1 LFAGGVDGA
10 NAMHQ
15 SGVTVVVT
23 FLFDECQNDIKNGLT
38 TGNGEPLKLD
48 LSRESAQYS
57 SPNHQQHITEA
68 TVGKLAGKIA
78 LITGAS
84 RGIGKGIAEGFARE
98 GAALILVARDLDRLR
113 KIEEEMSAARRNV
126 VVIQADVTNEQQV
139 QEAFRQTMA
148 MFGRLDI
155 LVNNAGVFDG
165 GPLDELTLEAWEKV
179 MAVNL
184 RGPFLC
190 TREALRIMKPQQSGR
205 IINIGSISAQRVRP
219 NSAAYSTSKHGI
231 WGLTQ
236 VTQLEGRPHGISCC
250 CLHPG
255 NVEVETLAGAQRRNN
270 EPVMQP
276 EELAE
281 AAITMAALPAHI
293 SMLEA
298 IVMPVTQPYIGRG

>member
-1 LFAGGVDGA
+1 
-10 NAMHQ
+10 M
-15 SGVTVVVT
+15 S
-23 FLFDECQNDIKNGLT
+23 
-38 TGNGEPLKLD
+38 
-48 LSRESAQYS
+48 
-57 SPNHQQHITEA
+57 
-68 TVGKLAGKIA
+68 KLAGKIA

-98 GAALILVARDLDRLR
+98 GAALVLVARDIDRLR
-113 KIEEEMSAARRNV
+113 KIEEEMSAERRNV
-126 VVIQADVTNEQQV
+126 VIIQADVTNEEQV
-139 QEAFRQTMA
+139 QEAFQHTMRL
-148 MFGRLDI
+148 FGRLDI

-190 TREALRIMKPQQSGR
+190 TREALRIMKPQQGGR

-236 VTQLEGRPHGISCC
+236 VTQLEGRPYGISCC

-255 NVEVETLAGAQRRNN
+255 NVEVETLADTQRRKQ
-270 EPVMQP
+270 EPVMQAS
-276 EELAE
+276 ELAE